1 MSEDIT
7 NIDQHEDDSF
17 AVQPEEAQP
26 VEEIIIEA
34 EIEAPV
40 VEDIVVKALVV
51 EAPAVIEAPVPSVP
65 SAPKA
70 AVSGADADEVY
81 LANCVYKNTAARKSL
96 TVHHLQRRLA
106 ELGYN
111 EAMTDKDGWLGDET
125 KTAIEK
131 FQKDK
136 GFEPNGMIDEA
147 TFIAIFKGDMNVVPI
162 V

>member
-1 MSEDIT
+1 MSKDIT

-34 EIEAPV
+34 EVEAP
-40 VEDIVVKALVV
+40 VV
-51 EAPAVIEAPVPSVP
+51 EAPAVIEVPVP

-70 AVSGADADEVY
+70 AVSGADTDDVY
-81 LANCVYKNTAARKSL
+81 LTNCVYKNPAARKSL

-136 GFEPNGMIDEA
+136 GFEPNGVVDEA
-147 TFIAIFKGDMNVVPI
+147 TFLAIFKGDMNVVAI
-162 V
+162 A

>member
-1 MSEDIT
+1 MPMSEDII

-34 EIEAPV
+34 EVEAP
-40 VEDIVVKALVV
+40 VV
-51 EAPAVIEAPVPSVP
+51 EAPAVIEVPVP

-70 AVSGADADEVY
+70 AVSGADTDEVY

>member
-1 MSEDIT
+1 MSEDTT
-7 NIDQHEDDSF
+7 NIDQHEDDSY
-17 AVQPEEAQP
+17 AGQPEEAQP
-26 VEEIIIEA
+26 VYEEIIIEA
-34 EIEAPV
+34 EVEAPV
-40 VEDIVVKALVV
+40 VDIPVVA
-51 EAPAVIEAPVPSVP
+51 IETPVP

-70 AVSGADADEVY
+70 AVSGADTDEVY

-96 TVHHLQRRLA
+96 TVHHLQRRLV

-131 FQKDK
+131 FQKLE
-136 GFEPNGMIDEA
+136 GLEPNGTVDEA
-147 TFIAIFKGDMNVVPI
+147 TFLAIFKGDINVVPI

>member
-7 NIDQHEDDSF
+7 NIDQHEDDSY
-17 AVQPEEAQP
+17 AGQPEEAQP
-26 VEEIIIEA
+26 AYEEIVIEA
-34 EIEAPV
+34 EVEAPV
-40 VEDIVVKALVV
+40 VEDVIVEAPVV
-51 EAPAVIEAPVPSVP
+51 EAPAAIEVPVP

-81 LANCVYKNTAARKSL
+81 LANCVYKNPAARKSL
-96 TVHHLQRRLA
+96 TVHHLQRRLV

-131 FQKDK
+131 FQKLE
-136 GFEPNGMIDEA
+136 GLEPNGIVDEA
-147 TFIAIFKGDMNVVPI
+147 TFLAIFKGDMNVVPI

>member
-34 EIEAPV
+34 EVEAP
-40 VEDIVVKALVV
+40 VV
-51 EAPAVIEAPVPSVP
+51 EAPAVIEVPVP

-70 AVSGADADEVY
+70 AVSGADTDEVY

-96 TVHHLQRRLA
+96 TVHHLQRRLV

-131 FQKDK
+131 FQKLE
-136 GFEPNGMIDEA
+136 GLEPNGTVDEA
-147 TFIAIFKGDMNVVPI
+147 TFLAIFKGDMNVVPI

>member
-34 EIEAPV
+34 EVEAP
-40 VEDIVVKALVV
+40 VV
-51 EAPAVIEAPVPSVP
+51 EAPAVIEVPVP

-70 AVSGADADEVY
+70 AVSGADTDEVY

-96 TVHHLQRRLA
+96 TVHHLHRRLA

>member
-1 MSEDIT
+1 
-7 NIDQHEDDSF
+7 
-17 AVQPEEAQP
+17 
-26 VEEIIIEA
+26 
-34 EIEAPV
+34 
-40 VEDIVVKALVV
+40 
-51 EAPAVIEAPVPSVP
+51 
-65 SAPKA
+65 
-70 AVSGADADEVY
+70 
-81 LANCVYKNTAARKSL
+81 VYKNTAARKSL

>member
-1 MSEDIT
+1 MSKDIT

-17 AVQPEEAQP
+17 AGHAEEAP
-26 VEEIIIEA
+26 VHEEIIIEA
-34 EIEAPV
+34 EIETPV
-40 VEDIVVKALVV
+40 VDIPAVVV
-51 EAPAVIEAPVPSVP
+51 ETPIP

-70 AVSGADADEVY
+70 AVSGADTDEVY

-136 GFEPNGMIDEA
+136 GFEPNGVVDEA
-147 TFIAIFKGDMNVVPI
+147 TFTAIFKGDMNVVPI

>member
-1 MSEDIT
+1 MSEDII
-7 NIDQHEDDSF
+7 NIDQNEDDSF

-26 VEEIIIEA
+26 VEDIIIEA
-34 EIEAPV
+34 EVEAP
-40 VEDIVVKALVV
+40 VV
-51 EAPAVIEAPVPSVP
+51 EAPAVIEVPVP
-65 SAPKA
+65 SAPRA
-70 AVSGADADEVY
+70 AVSGADTDEVY

-96 TVHHLQRRLA
+96 TVHHLQRRLV

-131 FQKDK
+131 FQKLE
-136 GFEPNGMIDEA
+136 GLEPNGTVDEA
-147 TFIAIFKGDMNVVPI
+147 TFLAIFKGDMNVVPI

>member
-17 AVQPEEAQP
+17 AGHAEEAQP
-26 VEEIIIEA
+26 VYEEIIIEA
-34 EIEAPV
+34 EVEAPV
-40 VEDIVVKALVV
+40 VDI
-51 EAPAVIEAPVPSVP
+51 PAVAIETPVP

-70 AVSGADADEVY
+70 AVSGADTDEVY

-96 TVHHLQRRLA
+96 TVHHLQRRLV

-131 FQKDK
+131 FQKLE
-136 GFEPNGMIDEA
+136 GLEPTGMVDEA
-147 TFIAIFKGDMNVVPI
+147 TFLAIFKGDVNVVPI

>member
-7 NIDQHEDDSF
+7 NIDQHVDESF
-17 AVQPEEAQP
+17 AGHAEEAQP
-26 VEEIIIEA
+26 VHEEIIIEA
-34 EIEAPV
+34 EIETPV
-40 VEDIVVKALVV
+40 VDI
-51 EAPAVIEAPVPSVP
+51 PAVAVETPVP

-70 AVSGADADEVY
+70 AVSGADTDEVY

-125 KTAIEK
+125 KVAIEK
-131 FQKDK
+131 FQKLE
-136 GFEPNGMIDEA
+136 GLEPNGIVDEA
-147 TFIAIFKGDMNVVPI
+147 TFLAIFKGDMNVVPI

>member
-34 EIEAPV
+34 EVEAP
-40 VEDIVVKALVV
+40 VV
-51 EAPAVIEAPVPSVP
+51 EAPAVIEVPVP
-65 SAPKA
+65 SAPRA
-70 AVSGADADEVY
+70 AVSGADTDEVY

-96 TVHHLQRRLA
+96 TVHHLQRRLV

-131 FQKDK
+131 FQKLE
-136 GFEPNGMIDEA
+136 GLEPNGTVDEA
-147 TFIAIFKGDMNVVPI
+147 TFLAIFKGDMNVVPI

>member
-1 MSEDIT
+1 MSEDII
-7 NIDQHEDDSF
+7 NIDQHEDDSS

-34 EIEAPV
+34 EVEAP
-40 VEDIVVKALVV
+40 VV
-51 EAPAVIEAPVPSVP
+51 EAPAVIEVPVP

-70 AVSGADADEVY
+70 AVSGADTDEVY

-136 GFEPNGMIDEA
+136 GFEPNGVVDEA
-147 TFIAIFKGDMNVVPI
+147 TFTAIFKGDMNVVPI
-162 V
+162 A

>member
-7 NIDQHEDDSF
+7 DIDQHEDDSF

-34 EIEAPV
+34 EVEAP
-40 VEDIVVKALVV
+40 VV
-51 EAPAVIEAPVPSVP
+51 EAPAVIEVPVP

-70 AVSGADADEVY
+70 AVSGADTDEVY

>member
-1 MSEDIT
+1 MSEDII

-34 EIEAPV
+34 EVEAP
-40 VEDIVVKALVV
+40 VV
-51 EAPAVIEAPVPSVP
+51 EAPAVIEVPVP

-70 AVSGADADEVY
+70 AVSGADTDEVY

>member
-7 NIDQHEDDSF
+7 NIDQHEDDSY
-17 AVQPEEAQP
+17 AGLPEEAQP

-34 EIEAPV
+34 EVEAP
-40 VEDIVVKALVV
+40 VV
-51 EAPAVIEAPVPSVP
+51 EAPAVIEVPVP
-65 SAPKA
+65 SAPRA
-70 AVSGADADEVY
+70 AVSGADTDEVY

-96 TVHHLQRRLA
+96 TVHHLQRRLV

-131 FQKDK
+131 FQKLE
-136 GFEPNGMIDEA
+136 GLESNGTVDEA
-147 TFIAIFKGDMNVVPI
+147 TFLAIFKGDRNVVPI

>member
-1 MSEDIT
+1 MSEDII

-17 AVQPEEAQP
+17 AVQPEEAQS

-34 EIEAPV
+34 EVEAPV
-40 VEDIVVKALVV
+40 VEDAIV
-51 EAPAVIEAPVPSVP
+51 EAPVVDIPAVAVETPVP

-70 AVSGADADEVY
+70 AVSGADTDEVY
-81 LANCVYKNTAARKSL
+81 LANCVYKNKAARKSL
-96 TVHHLQRRLA
+96 TVHHLQRRLV

-131 FQKDK
+131 FQKLE
-136 GFEPNGMIDEA
+136 GLEPNGTVDEA
-147 TFIAIFKGDMNVVPI
+147 TFLAIFKGDMNVVPI

>member
-34 EIEAPV
+34 EVEAP
-40 VEDIVVKALVV
+40 VV
-51 EAPAVIEAPVPSVP
+51 EAPAVIEVPVP

-70 AVSGADADEVY
+70 AVSGADTDEVY

>member
-1 MSEDIT
+1 MSEDII

-34 EIEAPV
+34 EVEAP
-40 VEDIVVKALVV
+40 VV
-51 EAPAVIEAPVPSVP
+51 EAPAVIEVPVP

-70 AVSGADADEVY
+70 AVSGADTDEVH

-136 GFEPNGMIDEA
+136 GLEPNGVVDEA
-147 TFIAIFKGDMNVVPI
+147 TFTAIFKGDMNVVPI
-162 V
+162 A

>member
-7 NIDQHEDDSF
+7 NIDQHEDNSY
-17 AVQPEEAQP
+17 AGQPEEAQP
-26 VEEIIIEA
+26 VYEEIIIEA
-34 EIEAPV
+34 EVEAPV
-40 VEDIVVKALVV
+40 VEDVIV
-51 EAPAVIEAPVPSVP
+51 EAPVVDVPAVTIETPVP

-70 AVSGADADEVY
+70 AVSGADTDEVY

-96 TVHHLQRRLA
+96 TVHHLQRRLV

-111 EAMTDKDGWLGDET
+111 EAATDKDGWLGDET

-131 FQKDK
+131 FQKLE
-136 GFEPNGMIDEA
+136 GLEPTGMVDEA
-147 TFIAIFKGDMNVVPI
+147 TFLAIFKGDVNVVPI

>member
-7 NIDQHEDDSF
+7 NIDQHVDESF
-17 AVQPEEAQP
+17 AGHAEEAQP
-26 VEEIIIEA
+26 VHEEIIIEA
-34 EIEAPV
+34 EIETPV
-40 VEDIVVKALVV
+40 VAI
-51 EAPAVIEAPVPSVP
+51 PAVAVETPVP

-70 AVSGADADEVY
+70 AVSGADTDEVY

-125 KTAIEK
+125 KVAIEK
-131 FQKDK
+131 FQKLE
-136 GFEPNGMIDEA
+136 GLEPNGIVDEA
-147 TFIAIFKGDMNVVPI
+147 TFLAIFKGDMNVVPI

>member
-1 MSEDIT
+1 MSEDII
-7 NIDQHEDDSF
+7 NIDQHEDDSY
-17 AVQPEEAQP
+17 AGQPEEEQP
-26 VEEIIIEA
+26 VHEEIVIEA
-34 EIEAPV
+34 EVEAPV
-40 VEDIVVKALVV
+40 VEDVIV
-51 EAPAVIEAPVPSVP
+51 EAPVVDVPVPIETPVP
-65 SAPKA
+65 SAPRA
-70 AVSGADADEVY
+70 AVSGADTDEVY

-131 FQKDK
+131 FQKLE
-136 GFEPNGMIDEA
+136 GLEPTGMVDEA
-147 TFIAIFKGDMNVVPI
+147 TFIAIFKGDVNVVPI